1 LVKRCLE
8 CGYDNSDTA
17 EVCVSCGSALIEVA
31 AEKVGPGP
39 IVMEVPPGSGAV
51 RPSVDTL
58 KIRGPPRAKASFGL
72 CFIAT
77 VLVTSNAVLAGYVGV
92 AVPFPV
98 WMIPL
103 TFSNIQADF
112 VGLLIGFW
120 MLIGCILIL
129 ARREIYGSAFMI
141 FLSLVSLS
149 VGGGF
154 IVGSFVGIVGA
165 LMALFKK

>member
-58 KIRGPPRAKASFGL
+58 KIRGPPRAKLSFGL

-77 VLVTSNAVLAGYVGV
+77 LLVTVNAVVVGPAGL
-92 AVPFPV
+92 FPLPV
-98 WMIPL
+98 SIYPYITANVSW
-103 TFSNIQADF
+103 DF
-112 VGLLIGFW
+112 IGLVVGFW

-129 ARREIYGSAFMI
+129 ARKEIYGSAFII
-141 FLSLVSLS
+141 FLSLVSLA

-154 IVGSFVGIVGA
+154 VVGFILGMIGA